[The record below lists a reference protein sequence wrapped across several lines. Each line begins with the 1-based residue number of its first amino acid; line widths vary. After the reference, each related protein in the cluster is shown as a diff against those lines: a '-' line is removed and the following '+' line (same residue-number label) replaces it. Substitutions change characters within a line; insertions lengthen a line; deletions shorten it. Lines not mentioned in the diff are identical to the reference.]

1 MKCKHIINALCIFFC
16 LTGYSQTAKPQ
27 TALPRP
33 KLMVGIM
40 VDQMRWDYLYRY
52 YDRYGNGGFKR
63 MLNEGFTCENTYI
76 DYSASVT
83 AIGHATVYTGSVPA
97 LHGITGNTISFQDAG
112 IDINCVGDSTASTI
126 GSTNTG
132 LGKASPV
139 NLLVTTMTDELRLAT
154 NFRSKTISVSQK
166 DRGAI
171 LPGGRTA
178 NAAYWYDGSS
188 GKYITST
195 YYMNELPAWLNAF
208 NDKKLPEYYLKQDWN
223 TLYPIESYKQSTPD
237 NTRYEGKFAG
247 AETPTFP
254 VKTSGMISK
263 GYGVLTSTPYGNTV
277 LLELA
282 KTAIEQE
289 RLGAGE
295 ITDFLAVSLSATD
308 YVGHQFGPNSIEVED
323 TYLRLDRDLAI
334 FFTYL
339 DKKIGKGNYSV
350 FLSADHAAINN
361 ITFMT
366 DNKIYAGLIGSSA
379 SIRTLN
385 ERFEKEYGV
394 KGVVANFYNNQV
406 SLNKAAIANNNL
418 NETEIKNKIIEF
430 LKKQPGIAYAIDMDH
445 IQVANI
451 PEYYRS
457 RIINGY
463 HPERSGVIQI
473 VQKPGWSGGGSTG
486 TTHGTM
492 GRYDVH
498 IPLLFMG
505 WGIKHGRSNQT
516 YNMSDIAPTV
526 CALLRIQEP
535 NGSIGK
541 PIAEVLK

>member
-1 MKCKHIINALCIFFC
+1 MNCKPIVAALCILFSVP
-16 LTGYSQTAKPQ
+16 GYSQKAKPQ
-27 TALPRP
+27 NALPRP

-52 YDRYGNGGFKR
+52 YERYGSGGFKR

-83 AIGHATVYTGSVPA
+83 AIGHSTVYTGSVPA
-97 LHGITGNTISFQDAG
+97 LHGITGNAITFQDAG
-112 IDINCVGDSTASTI
+112 IDMNCVGDSTVSTI
-126 GSTNTG
+126 GSNNTAI
-132 LGKASPV
+132 GKASPA

-178 NAAYWYDGSS
+178 NAAYWYDGGS
-188 GKYITST
+188 GKYVTST

-208 NDKKLPEYYLKQDWN
+208 NTKKLPEYYLKQDWN
-223 TLYPIESYKQSTPD
+223 TLYPIETYKQSTPD

-247 AETPTFP
+247 TETPTFP

-263 GYGVLTSTPYGNTV
+263 GYGVLTGTPYGNTV

-323 TYLRLDRDLAI
+323 TYLRLDRDLAT

-339 DKKIGKGNYSV
+339 DKKLGKGNYSV

-361 ITFMT
+361 ITFMI
-366 DNKIYAGLIGSSA
+366 DNKIYAGLVGSSS

-394 KGVVANFYNNQV
+394 KGVVANFNNNQV
-406 SLNKAAIANNNL
+406 SLNNAAIASNKL

-430 LKKQPGIAYAIDMDH
+430 LKKQPGIAYAIDMEH
-445 IQVANI
+445 IQDANI
-451 PEYYRS
+451 PEYYRT

-505 WGIKHGRSNQT
+505 WGIRHGKSNQT